1 MRVLFVFCFA
11 FSSLFS
17 AHDGCGSGHEYAF
30 QGKHF
35 LASYCE
41 CDPEALQDI
50 AALERVMHE
59 GVEASGATI
68 LGTTMHVFPPDGLT
82 MVILLSESHASIH
95 LYDGMYTHSFRA
107 GRKCRSCVIVFK
119 VCLAHDMTLN
129 TSGHA

>member
-35 LASYCE
+35 LASYCG

-59 GVEASGATI
+59 AVEASGATI
-68 LGTTMHVFPPDGLT
+68 LGTTMHV
-82 MVILLSESHASIH
+82 
-95 LYDGMYTHSFRA
+95 
-107 GRKCRSCVIVFK
+107 
-119 VCLAHDMTLN
+119 
-129 TSGHA
+129 